1 MRRHRILPLPLLSFV
16 AAASF
21 IAVLLAPGEGL
32 AAGSHD
38 GHGGHS
44 VSFKTAQQA
53 AFHDQMR
60 QLWEEHVVWT
70 RLAIVS
76 FAAGLPDL
84 SATEQRLLQ
93 NQTDI
98 GDAIAPFY
106 GEQAGEQL
114 TQLLKSHILI
124 AVDILGDAKSA
135 NTTKLSQ
142 DEATWYANANQIADF
157 LSAANPRNWP
167 DSVMRQQMREHLDET
182 LKESVDRLQGDYPAD
197 IADFQQVEEH
207 ILHMADLLS
216 SGIIKQ
222 FPQRFNK

>member
-21 IAVLLAPGEGL
+21 AVVLLAPGEGL
-32 AAGSHD
+32 AAGGHD
-38 GHGGHS
+38 GHSGHS
-44 VSFKTAQQA
+44 ASLRTSQQV

-60 QLWEEHVVWT
+60 QLWEEHVTWT

-76 FAAGLPDL
+76 FAGDLPDL

-98 GDAIAPFY
+98 GNAIAPFY
-106 GEQAGEQL
+106 GKQAGQQL
-114 TQLLKSHILI
+114 TDLLKSHILI
-124 AVDILGDAKSA
+124 AVDILVDAKTG
-135 NTTKLSQ
+135 NTTKLAQ

-167 DSVMRQQMREHLDET
+167 DSVMREQMREHLDET
-182 LKESVDRLQGDYPAD
+182 LKEAVDRLNGNFAGD
-197 IADFQQVEEH
+197 IADYQAIEEH
-207 ILHMADLLS
+207 ILHMADILS
-216 SGIIKQ
+216 SGIMKQ
-222 FPQRFNK
+222 FPQRFNR